1 MTHITDTGRVRS
13 ITGRQT
19 TFENETV
26 NQEIL
31 NRVTGLTQ
39 LGIGVLN
46 SLILLRYFLKMMGAN
61 SVNEFARLIN
71 SATDPFL
78 SMFKGLIPTITYQGV
93 VFELYDLI
101 AIVVYG
107 MLGWIIVQLLRV
119 LFARA
124 D

>member
-1 MTHITDTGRVRS
+1 MTHLTDTGRVRS
-13 ITGRQT
+13 ITGRQV
-19 TFENETV
+19 TFEHEAV

-31 NRVTGLTQ
+31 NRVTGLAQ

-61 SVNEFARLIN
+61 AVNDFARLIN

-78 SMFKGLIPTITYQGV
+78 SMFKGLIPTLTYQGF
-93 VFELYDLI
+93 VFEFYDLI
-101 AIVVYG
+101 AMAAYG
-107 MLGWIIVQLLRV
+107 MLAWAIVQLLRV
-119 LFARA
+119 LFARV